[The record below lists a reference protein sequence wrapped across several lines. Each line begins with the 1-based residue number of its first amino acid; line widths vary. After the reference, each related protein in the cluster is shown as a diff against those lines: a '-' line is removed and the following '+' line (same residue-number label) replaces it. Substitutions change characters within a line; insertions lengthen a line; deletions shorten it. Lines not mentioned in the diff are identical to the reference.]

1 MCDVSYFKL
10 QGKFWYLATIEDL
23 ATRQILA
30 SRVGKHHDAA
40 LIISAIKPD
49 PRPYGRGFKEGGVKQ
64 AILVTGHTPT
74 YFHSDQGK
82 EFMAR
87 ATTDYLELQ
96 CSSFRFSKSISLA
109 KRLQGIFL
117 RPL

>member
-1 MCDVSYFKL
+1 MSYFKL

-30 SRVGKHHDAA
+30 SQVGKHHDAA
-40 LIISAIKPD
+40 LIISAI
-49 PRPYGRGFKEGGVKQ
+49 KQ